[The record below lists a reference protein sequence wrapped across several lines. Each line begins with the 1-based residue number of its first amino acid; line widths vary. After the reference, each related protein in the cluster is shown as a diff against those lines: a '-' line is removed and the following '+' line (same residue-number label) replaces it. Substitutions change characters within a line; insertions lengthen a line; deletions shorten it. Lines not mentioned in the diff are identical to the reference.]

1 MEKNRLLEEKVYF
14 SINLSL
20 EVVLFSISAAA
31 SPVIWSKRSTVEKSV
46 IPDWLPSSSW
56 EWFKRAGSPSQIF
69 YFLFFFWWG
78 RNRGASGL
86 CRVCFVLVDIQ
97 NTATAWR
104 FQSSWHKQFKSNCQ
118 HIHKTVSMSKY
129 WFYNCTA
136 QAY

>member
-31 SPVIWSKRSTVEKSV
+31 SPFWSFGQKDQQLKKALFLTGCL
-46 IPDWLPSSSW
+46 LPPGNGLK
-56 EWFKRAGSPSQIF
+56 EQVALHRFF
-69 YFLFFFWWG
+69 FFFWWG
-78 RNRGASGL
+78 RSRGASGL